1 MKVTLPAAA
10 LWQGSKATQEC
21 SIGFL
26 LTSAL
31 LMSVIWSSPPVG
43 ILFCLPVCQ
52 IGRPVSVFL
61 HTKWAIVC
69 PFVSECRPHAE
80 EMWRVKTH
88 MEQIGSASE
97 YSQTDDSIPQLAK
110 EKLTK
115 LIVDDWKKEKR
126 FLYTWSLYASCTCC
140 CLPCFPV
147 FVGKDRQE
155 HLKHMPSCRFGTYAA
170 YGRHRRS
177 HSSKRKE
184 EKTPKK
190 RNRCCN
196 VFSILLLK
204 CIISSWSTFRVLL

>member
-88 MEQIGSASE
+88 MEQKGSASE

-115 LIVDDWKKEKR
+115 LIVDDWKKKKDFSTLGAFMPAALVAVFHV
-126 FLYTWSLYASCTCC
+126 FLCLWARIDKSTWSI
-140 CLPCFPV
+140 CLVADSVHMLHMVVTGGPTPPKEKKKKTQKSEIGAVMFSV
-147 FVGKDRQE
+147 F
-155 HLKHMPSCRFGTYAA
+155 CY
-170 YGRHRRS
+170 
-177 HSSKRKE
+177 
-184 EKTPKK
+184 
-190 RNRCCN
+190 
-196 VFSILLLK
+196 
-204 CIISSWSTFRVLL
+204 